1 VTADLALR
9 RARPD
14 DHATLVAVMDAWWGR
29 SISDILPRLFLDH
42 FSGTSLVAEHEDAV
56 MGFLVGFHSPQRAD
70 EAYVHAVAVA
80 PQHRATGLARR
91 LYMRFFDEAHAAGR
105 TVIRAVTSPVNEGSI
120 AFHRRLGFAV
130 SEPIRDYD
138 GPGLDRV
145 TFRLDLRT
153 AGE

>member
-1 VTADLALR
+1 
-9 RARPD
+9 
-14 DHATLVAVMDAWWGR
+14 MDAWWGR
-29 SISDILPRLFLDH
+29 PISDILPRLFLDH
-42 FSGTSLVAEHEDAV
+42 FWGTSLVAEHEDAV

-91 LYMRFFDEAHAAGR
+91 LYRRFFDEAHAAGR
-105 TVIRAVTSPVNEGSI
+105 PVIRAVTSPVNEGSI
-120 AFHRRLGFAV
+120 AFHRRLGFTV
-130 SEPIRDYD
+130 SEPIADYD

-153 AGE
+153 AGG